1 MIICSNC
8 GATNNEANSNICR
21 KCGALLPISTK
32 PPRVKIKTKE
42 KKPKKSNQKEEVAVK
57 KNELVLQEIPLSEFK
72 ESLEVIDKISESED
86 EEDEEDEVFYEYKEE
101 EKENFLKEIK
111 PRPFQGS
118 IITDNKIY
126 GSLAPQKKQNSSPV
140 SKKVGIEKESAAVI
154 RQKQLEEDMTKVLKF
169 LSNKITVKELPSKI
183 DPNKKE
189 LKEQKEDSLIPLS
202 MNEILKDLLK
212 LDINIEASAIIKSDG
227 TILASAISSRISDS
241 LFAAIGQNLMM
252 IGSDII
258 AGLSAGKLQ
267 SISLRGSKGV
277 LDLAPLSESNDMLLI
292 IFSNPKIKSG
302 IIHLAAKNV
311 KKQVKEYLGISKKK

>member
-32 PPRVKIKTKE
+32 PPRVKIKSKE
-42 KKPKKSNQKEEVAVK
+42 RKPKKSTQKEEVEVK
-57 KNELVLQEIPLSEFK
+57 KNELDLQEIPLSEFK
-72 ESLEVIDKISESED
+72 ESLEEINKISESED
-86 EEDEEDEVFYEYKEE
+86 EEDEVFYEDKEE

-118 IITDNKIY
+118 IITDSKIY
-126 GSLAPQKKQNSSPV
+126 GSLASHKKQNSIPD
-140 SKKVGIEKESAAVI
+140 SKRVGIEKESAAVI

-183 DPNKKE
+183 DLNKKE
-189 LKEQKEDSLIPLS
+189 LKEQKQNSLIPLS

-277 LDLAPLSESNDMLLI
+277 LDLAPISETNDMLLL

-311 KKQVKEYLGISKKK
+311 KNQVKEYLGISKKK

>member
-32 PPRVKIKTKE
+32 PPRVKIKSKD
-42 KKPKKSNQKEEVAVK
+42 KKPKRSAQLEEVEVK
-57 KNELVLQEIPLSEFK
+57 KNELDLQEIPLSEFK
-72 ESLEVIDKISESED
+72 EDLEVIDKISELED
-86 EEDEEDEVFYEYKEE
+86 EDNEDFYQEREETEE
-101 EKENFLKEIK
+101 EVFLKEIK

-118 IITDNKIY
+118 IITDKKIY
-126 GSLAPQKKQNSSPV
+126 GSLAPRKKKESIPV
-140 SKKVGIEKESAAVI
+140 SKKERIDKESTAVI

-169 LSNKITVKELPSKI
+169 LSNKITVKELPSQI
-183 DPNKKE
+183 NANKRDIT
-189 LKEQKEDSLIPLS
+189 EQKQDSLIPLS

-227 TILASAISSRISDS
+227 MILASAISSRISDS
-241 LFAAIGQNLMM
+241 LFAAIGQNLTM
-252 IGSDII
+252 IGTDII
-258 AGLSAGKLQ
+258 DGLSAGKLQ

-277 LDLAPLSESNDMLLI
+277 LDLAPISETNDMLLL

-302 IIHLAAKNV
+302 IIYLAASNV
-311 KKQVKEYLGISKKK
+311 KKQVKEYLGISKK

>member
-32 PPRVKIKTKE
+32 PPRVKIKSKE
-42 KKPKKSNQKEEVAVK
+42 KKPKKSDKIEATETK
-57 KNELVLQEIPLSEFK
+57 KSELDLQEIPLSEFE
-72 ESLEVIDKISESED
+72 ESLKDLDKISELED
-86 EEDEEDEVFYEYKEE
+86 DDNEVFYTAKEE
-101 EKENFLKEIK
+101 EERDVFLKEIK
-111 PRPFQGS
+111 PSPFQGS
-118 IITDNKIY
+118 IITDKKIY
-126 GSLAPQKKQNSSPV
+126 GSLTPQKKQESILV
-140 SKKVGIEKESAAVI
+140 SKKDEKTQTSTTII

-169 LSNKITVKELPSKI
+169 LSKKITVKELPSQTI
-183 DPNKKE
+183 DKK
-189 LKEQKEDSLIPLS
+189 KNDVTQKQDSFIPLS

-212 LDINIEASAIIKSDG
+212 LDVNIEASAIIKSDG

-241 LFAAIGQNLMM
+241 LFATIGQNLTM
-252 IGSDII
+252 IGIDIVD
-258 AGLSAGKLQ
+258 GLSAGKLK

-277 LDLAPLSESNDMLLI
+277 LDLAPISEANDMLLL

-311 KKQVKEYLGISKKK
+311 KKQVREYLGISKK